1 MHKVGIM
8 LALVMG
14 VCLVAIASFSLSQA
28 WLATTYR
35 RSKHQTVSNSAL
47 LCLPHK
53 LPQVLIQLPVYN
65 EKYVIERLLRS
76 VAELDYPKDLLSI
89 QLLDDSTD
97 ETALI
102 AGRVLKELAATGHHF
117 NHIRRWNRVAYKAGA
132 LSYGLE
138 QDNSEFVA
146 VFDADFLPQR
156 DFIKNILCHFAD
168 PKIGMV
174 QTRWAHVNANYS
186 LLTKLMALGIDNHF
200 SVEQGGRQAAGCM
213 INFNGT
219 AGMWRRQA
227 IDQAGGWSADC
238 LTEDLDLSF
247 RAQIHGWKFK
257 FVEDILTPSELPVEL
272 SAIRGQQHR
281 WTKGAVETSRKNLA
295 LLWQADRNLR
305 EKLVGTFHMVNSS
318 IFLPLFVFGV
328 AFWALG
334 FVPGT
339 GIEQL
344 AWYMHVPLLISV
356 LALFFTYW
364 VSQRA
369 TQTGTA
375 AKPPLIVFVDVALF
389 IVMTTGFS
397 LANAIAVVEG
407 LVGKITPFERT
418 PKFNVKGK
426 AAQSSLTNTY
436 RHITLPL
443 AFYGE
448 LICAAAF
455 TFSAVYSARIGRAA
469 FIDIDLFFAVGFG
482 LMTYFTLKEVS
493 VSTLIAS
500 AQPSKRLS
508 ASTTAKYP
516 AE

>member
-1 MHKVGIM
+1 MIIVLVLVIGGC
-8 LALVMG
+8 LA
-14 VCLVAIASFSLSQA
+14 AIISFALSQA

-35 RSKHQTVSNSAL
+35 KSKRQNVLNHAE
-47 LCLPHK
+47 LCLPDK
-53 LPQVLIQLPVYN
+53 LPSVLIQLPVFN

-102 AGRVLKELAATGHHF
+102 ADRVLRELAAKGHHI
-117 NHIRRWNRVAYKAGA
+117 NHIRRSNRVAYKAGA

-138 QDNSEFVA
+138 QDDSEFVA

-156 DFIKNILCHFAD
+156 DFVKNILCHFAD

-186 LLTKLMALGIDNHF
+186 LLTKLMALAIDNHF

-219 AGMWRRQA
+219 AGMWRRSV
-227 IDQAGGWSADC
+227 IDEAGGWSADC

-247 RAQIHGWKFK
+247 RAQIQGWKFK

-272 SAIRGQQHR
+272 SAIRSQQRR
-281 WTKGAVETSRKNLA
+281 WTKGAVETSRKNLS
-295 LLWQADRNLR
+295 LLWHADRSLR

-318 IFLPLFVFGV
+318 IFLPLFVFGL
-328 AFWALG
+328 AFLALG

-339 GIEQL
+339 GVEQI
-344 AWYMHVPLLISV
+344 AWVIHVPLLTSV

-369 TQTGTA
+369 TQAGATV
-375 AKPPLIVFVDVALF
+375 KSSLSVLVDVALF
-389 IVMTTGFS
+389 IVMTAGFS
-397 LANAIAVVEG
+397 LANAVAVVEG
-407 LVGKITPFERT
+407 LIGKVTPFERT
-418 PKFNVKGK
+418 PKFDVKGK
-426 AAQSSLTNTY
+426 AARSSLTNAY
-436 RHITLPL
+436 RRITLPL

-448 LICAAAF
+448 LICAIGFAF
-455 TFSAVYSARIGRAA
+455 GAMHAARIGRTA
-469 FIDIDLFFAVGFG
+469 FIDIDFFFAVGFG
-482 LMTYFTLKEVS
+482 LMTYFTVKES
-493 VSTLIAS
+493 MVSTIFAS
-500 AQPSKRLS
+500 AHPSVR
-508 ASTTAKYP
+508 STVLTTTKYP